1 MDLKY
6 LIHSNKYHWD
16 GQIINWKVNM
26 YKEINAPNNRTISFA
41 DFGED
46 NRIPAFY
53 CHGGPGSRN
62 SVKGNFDKDN
72 DNLIRFIG
80 VDRPGYGNTSPLPG
94 RTINDWTDDLLLI
107 ADDLNIEK
115 FYMIGVSTGGS
126 YSLATAARFPDRV
139 QGVLVCCG
147 MSDMRW
153 ASSYANMPGV
163 EQYVGLSREEAY
175 QLAVKDMGEDG
186 SKMLSNDDS
195 NESSLSSP
203 DLDYLQKPENIER
216 FIDDATFAQG
226 VTGYADDRLA
236 DCSSQGWSSFE
247 INNVICPVNIIH
259 GEVDTIV
266 PVAHAR
272 HTAEIVNDSDLKIY
286 PNHGHLS
293 ISDEINA
300 NLSNLIERSDY

>member
-1 MDLKY
+1 
-6 LIHSNKYHWD
+6 
-16 GQIINWKVNM
+16 M
-26 YKEINAPNNRTISFA
+26 YKEIQAPNGRVISFA

-46 NRIPAFY
+46 NKIPAFY

-62 SVKGNFDKDN
+62 SVKGNSDKDN
-72 DNLIRFIG
+72 ENLIRFIG

-107 ADDLNIEK
+107 AEHLNIEK

-139 QGVLVCCG
+139 LGVLVCCG

-153 ASSYANMPGV
+153 ASSNANMPGV

-175 QLAVKDMGEDG
+175 QKAVQDMGEDG
-186 SKMLSNDDS
+186 SRMLSNDEKTGNS
-195 NESSLSSP
+195 NLSAP
-203 DLDYLQKPENIER
+203 DLAYIQKPENIER
-216 FIDDATFAQG
+216 FIDNATFAQG

-236 DCSSQGWSSFE
+236 DCSDQGWSSFE
-247 INNVICPVNIIH
+247 VNNVSCPVNIIH

-266 PVAHAR
+266 PVAHAE

-286 PNHGHLS
+286 PDHGHLS
-293 ISDEINA
+293 ISEEINL
-300 NLSNLIERSDY
+300 NLKALIERSDI

>member
-1 MDLKY
+1 
-6 LIHSNKYHWD
+6 
-16 GQIINWKVNM
+16 M
-26 YKEINAPNNRTISFA
+26 YKEIQAPNGRVISFA

-46 NRIPAFY
+46 NKTPAFY

-62 SVKGNFDKDN
+62 SVKGNSDKDN
-72 DNLIRFIG
+72 ENLIRFIG

-107 ADDLNIEK
+107 AEHLNIEK

-139 QGVLVCCG
+139 LGVLVCCG

-153 ASSYANMPGV
+153 ASSNANMPGV

-175 QLAVKDMGEDG
+175 QKAVQDMGEDG
-186 SKMLSNDDS
+186 SRMLSNDEKTGNS
-195 NESSLSSP
+195 NLSAP
-203 DLDYLQKPENIER
+203 DLAYIQKPENIER

-236 DCSSQGWSSFE
+236 DYSSQGWSSFKVE
-247 INNVICPVNIIH
+247 CVQCPVNIIH

-272 HTAEIVNDSDLKIY
+272 HTAEIVNNSDLKIY

-293 ISDEINA
+293 ISDEINE
-300 NLSNLIERSDY
+300 NLISLIERS

>member
-1 MDLKY
+1 
-6 LIHSNKYHWD
+6 
-16 GQIINWKVNM
+16 M
-26 YKEINAPNNRTISFA
+26 YKEIQAPDGRVISFA

-46 NRIPAFY
+46 NKTPAFY

-62 SVKGNFDKDN
+62 SVKGNSDKDN
-72 DNLIRFIG
+72 ENLIRFIG

-107 ADDLNIEK
+107 AEHLNIEK

-139 QGVLVCCG
+139 LGVLVCCG

-153 ASSYANMPGV
+153 ASSNANMPGV

-175 QLAVKDMGEDG
+175 QKAVQDMGEDG
-186 SKMLSNDDS
+186 SRMLSNDEKTGNS
-195 NESSLSSP
+195 NLSAP
-203 DLDYLQKPENIER
+203 DLAYIQKPENIER

-236 DCSSQGWSSFE
+236 DCSSQGWSSFKVE
-247 INNVICPVNIIH
+247 CVQCPVNIIH

-266 PVAHAR
+266 PVAQAR
-272 HTAEIVNDSDLKIY
+272 HTAEIVNNSDLKIY

-293 ISDEINA
+293 ISDEINE
-300 NLSNLIERSDY
+300 NLISLIERS

>member
-1 MDLKY
+1 
-6 LIHSNKYHWD
+6 
-16 GQIINWKVNM
+16 M
-26 YKEINAPNNRTISFA
+26 YKEIQAPNGRVISFA

-46 NRIPAFY
+46 NKIPAFY

-62 SVKGNFDKDN
+62 SVKGNSDKDN
-72 DNLIRFIG
+72 ENLIRFIG

-107 ADDLNIEK
+107 AEHLNIEK

-139 QGVLVCCG
+139 LGVLVCCG

-153 ASSYANMPGV
+153 ASSNANMPGV

-175 QLAVKDMGEDG
+175 QKAVQDMGEDG
-186 SKMLSNDDS
+186 SRMLSNDEKTGNS
-195 NESSLSSP
+195 NLSAP
-203 DLDYLQKPENIER
+203 DLAYIQKPENIER
-216 FIDDATFAQG
+216 FIDNATFAQG

-236 DCSSQGWSSFE
+236 DCSDQGWSSFE
-247 INNVICPVNIIH
+247 VNNVSCPVNIIH

-266 PVAHAR
+266 PVAHAE
-272 HTAEIVNDSDLKIY
+272 HTAEIVNDSELKIY
-286 PNHGHLS
+286 PDHGHLS
-293 ISDEINA
+293 ISEEINL
-300 NLSNLIERSDY
+300 NLQALIERSDS